1 MFQTETTDFKLPIFT
16 WEVKNLSKYPFYM
29 KIDFQDSK
37 DPDIA
42 LLMPI
47 MVNGSADI
55 SILRGSLKN
64 ERPIVEI
71 AVNGRPNST
80 TFDVIFPNFCNTF
93 KRIDSLRIIKFITI
107 VHYTLII

>member
-1 MFQTETTDFKLPIFT
+1 MSQTETTDFKLPIFT
-16 WEVKNLSKYPFYM
+16 WEVKNLSKYPFRM

-42 LLMPI
+42 ILMPI
-47 MVNGSADI
+47 AVNNSADI

-71 AVNGRPNST
+71 AVNGRPNSK
-80 TFDVIFPNFCNTF
+80 TFDVIIF
-93 KRIDSLRIIKFITI
+93 KSSLGIERK
-107 VHYTLII
+107 